1 MLDDGDEAVRRP
13 GSGRWINYADV
24 RVNAQVAS
32 VQVSDRWLRVP
43 WHGHVLLVW
52 SGGQTLRVVAH
63 DEGGGAPGE
72 VRLSSMR

>member
-43 WHGHVLLVW
+43 WHGHVLLVSSTVNHRGW
-52 SGGQTLRVVAH
+52 WLRMTA
-63 DEGGGAPGE
+63 GE
-72 VRLSSMR
+72 RWVKRSSPDA